1 MAPNLAAWECL
12 YPPSNSLS
20 GSWSPKTVHH
30 VGKLCITSESLK
42 SSFYLAHVRCYFETE
57 AQQAE

>member
-30 VGKLCITSESLK
+30 VGKLCITSGKLEILFLSGTCTLL
-42 SSFYLAHVRCYFETE
+42 FRD
-57 AQQAE
+57 